1 MLLTMLLFA
10 LGNIP
15 LLAWIKGRASHTT
28 QDSSYSMHSA
38 TRYGSFSRDSTGN
51 MVEHTSHSP
60 AARDLNWFE
69 RMDVSVLRQVFRR
82 PVV

>member
-15 LLAWIKGRASHTT
+15 LLAWIKGRALHGA

-38 TRYGSFSRDSTGN
+38 ARYGSFSRDSTGN
-51 MVEHTSHSP
+51 MVETPHSP

-69 RMDVSVLRQVFRR
+69 RMDLSVLRQVFRR
-82 PVV
+82 PAL